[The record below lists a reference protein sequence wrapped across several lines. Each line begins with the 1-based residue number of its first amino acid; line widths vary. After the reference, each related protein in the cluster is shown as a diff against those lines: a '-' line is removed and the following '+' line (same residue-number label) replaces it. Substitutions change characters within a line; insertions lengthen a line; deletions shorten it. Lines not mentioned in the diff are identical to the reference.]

1 MIQIDFFPI
10 YGFMVGINYSN
21 EEIEMIE
28 VVADDKRHTLQFF
41 LFIFGFNIHWFTYN
55 K

>member
-1 MIQIDFFPI
+1 MVQIDFFPI
-10 YGFMVGINYSN
+10 YGVMVGINYSN

-28 VVADDKRHTLQFF
+28 VVADDKRHTIQVF
-41 LFIFGFNIHWFTYN
+41 LLIIGLNFHYFTS